1 MIEYIKKKKEI
12 SIKIQID
19 DISDIQSTM
28 TMLSNQLLNGSQYNE
43 FKNQSSLVTYSMEY
57 IDKSDYKEIEIDGV
71 WHQVRKSSM

>member
-19 DISDIQSTM
+19 DISDIQSTLI
-28 TMLSNQLLNGSQYNE
+28 MLSNQLLNGNQYNE
-43 FKNQSSLVTYSMEY
+43 FKNQSSFVTYSMEY
-57 IDKSDYKEIEIDGV
+57 IDKSDYNEIQIDGV

>member
-19 DISDIQSTM
+19 DISDIQSTL
-28 TMLSNQLLNGSQYNE
+28 TMLSNQLVNGNQYNE
-43 FKNQSSLVTYSMEY
+43 FKNQSSYVTYSMEY

>member
-71 WHQVRKSSM
+71 WHQVIKSSM

>member
-12 SIKIQID
+12 LVKIQID

-43 FKNQSSLVTYSMEY
+43 FKNQSSFVTYSMEY

-71 WHQVRKSSM
+71 WHQVMKSSM

>member
-19 DISDIQSTM
+19 DISDIQSTL
-28 TMLSNQLLNGSQYNE
+28 TMLSNQLLNGNQYNE
-43 FKNQSSLVTYSMEY
+43 FKNQSSFVTYSMEY
-57 IDKSDYKEIEIDGV
+57 IDKSDYNEIQIDGV

>member
-19 DISDIQSTM
+19 DISDIQSTL
-28 TMLSNQLLNGSQYNE
+28 TMLSNQLLNGNQYNE
-43 FKNQSSLVTYSMEY
+43 FKNQSSYVTYSMEY

-71 WHQVRKSSM
+71 WHQISKSSM